1 MNKLPSP
8 RELLQFLS
16 VPGVYIAESYLR
28 QDCGIEVFGRV
39 ISEEHMFPI
48 GLAAHAFCGHGC
60 RDDAPFVE
68 IWPIRSFLK
77 KNKGF
82 VAACDSL
89 EKTIH
94 SRLAGADW
102 FESGFSGTKPPVRRW
117 SLSRASQGG
126 DITSEMLASVG
137 CGDDLSFH
145 LNLSSSCVQNCA
157 FCPVNKQIW
166 NAVDQDRDLDL
177 VCRLADRIV
186 RPARAHG
193 QMSTFGLDAD
203 DLLGHR
209 HLGAILQ
216 VISDA
221 SGCPIHLLIP
231 PSRLA
236 SASVAD
242 AVAGLP
248 GVQKISTSVF
258 GASAEVHD
266 AVAGTPGAFVRM
278 VRALRNISR
287 LPLRVNGQFIMTRRA
302 VPELFSV
309 LDMLLHFDFDVTIRS
324 LISDCARHDEILGDV
339 TPEIGEVRSAFEAAG
354 PRLEQAAAGAGL
366 SIADFPICAVPSAL
380 RSHARADLRRA
391 DLFGHELVPACS
403 GCRHSDS
410 CIGLS
415 RSYRVRYGESGVRPE
430 P

>member
-16 VPGVYIAESYLR
+16 VPGVFIAESYQR

-39 ISEEHMFPI
+39 ISGEHVFPI
-48 GLAAHAFCGHGC
+48 GLAAYAFCGHGC

-68 IWPIRSFLK
+68 TWPIRRSSK
-77 KNKGF
+77 ENTGF
-82 VAACDSL
+82 VAVSDSL

-102 FESGFSGTKPPVRRW
+102 FESGFSGMKPPVRVW
-117 SLSRASQGG
+117 SLSHGSPGE

-137 CGDDLSFH
+137 SGEDLSFH
-145 LNLSSSCVQNCA
+145 LNLYSNCVQKCA
-157 FCPVNKQIW
+157 FCPVQNPIW
-166 NAVDQDRDLDL
+166 SSVDQDRDLDL
-177 VCRLADRIV
+177 VCRLAERIV

-193 QMSTFGLDAD
+193 QMSTFALNAD

-216 VISDA
+216 VIADA

-231 PSRLA
+231 PGRLA

-248 GVQKISTSVF
+248 GLQKISTSVF

-287 LPLRVNGQFIMTRRA
+287 LPLQVNGQFILTRRA
-302 VPELFSV
+302 VPELSPV
-309 LDMLLHFDFDVTIRS
+309 LDMLLHFDFEVTIRS

-339 TPEIGEVRSAFEAAG
+339 TPEIGDVRSALEAAG
-354 PRLEQAAAGAGL
+354 SRLEQAAAGAGL
-366 SIADFPICAVPSAL
+366 SIADFPVCAVPSAL

-391 DLFGHELVPACS
+391 NLYGHELVPACS